1 MDKISNLLMD
11 LVVRP
16 KKGQR
21 ISIDADIIRELA
33 ESIKEKGLLQPI
45 LVRKDGEKYEIVAG
59 DRRYLAHEMLGLK
72 KIKAIVREMDEK
84 ECFTLRSIE
93 NLQRE
98 DLSPVEEG
106 FIYKE
111 MRDAYKMSIRGISKS
126 LGISESKVIEKLKVI
141 EMPEAVTKAIHEGRL
156 SARAAVVL
164 FRIEDENTRNMYL
177 QSAIDNGIN
186 VRTAEL
192 WYNDFQKVTSRQGL
206 SARRL
211 REIDHQNLKKKHYG
225 ACDICEEAV
234 ESQDLKALVICRECL
249 RVISEKKGG
258 G

>member
-1 MDKISNLLMD
+1 MDKISNLSMD
-11 LVVRP
+11 LVARP

-21 ISIDADIIRELA
+21 ISIDANVIRELA

-45 LVRKDGEKYEIVAG
+45 LVRKDGEKFEIVAG

-72 KIKAIVREMDEK
+72 KIKSIVREMDER

-98 DLSPVEEG
+98 DLSPIEEG

-111 MRDAYKMSIRGISKS
+111 LRDTYKMSVVGIAKN
-126 LGISESKVIEKLKVI
+126 LGISESKVIEKLKCI
-141 EMPEAVTKAIHEGRL
+141 EMPDEVTKAIHEGRL
-156 SARAAVVL
+156 SARSAVVL
-164 FRIEDENTRNMYL
+164 FRIEDESTRNMYL
-177 QSAIDNGIN
+177 RSAIDNGIN

-192 WYNDFQKVTSRQGL
+192 WFNDYQKTTNRQGL

-234 ESQDLKALVICRECL
+234 DTQDLKALVICRACMQIIL
-249 RVISEKKGG
+249 DKKGG
-258 G
+258 V

>member
-1 MDKISNLLMD
+1 MDKISNLSMD

-21 ISIDADIIRELA
+21 ISIDADVIRELA
-33 ESIKEKGLLQPI
+33 ESIKLKGLIQPI
-45 LVRKDGEKYEIVAG
+45 LVRKDGDKFEIVAG

-72 KIKAIVREMDEK
+72 KIKSSVREMDER
-84 ECFTLRSIE
+84 ESFTLRSIE

-106 FIYKE
+106 YIYKE
-111 MRDAYKMSIRGISKS
+111 MRETYKMSLRGISQN
-126 LGISESKVIEKLKVI
+126 LGISESKVIEKLKII
-141 EMPEAVTKAIHEGRL
+141 EMPDEVTKAIHEGRL

-164 FRIEDENTRNMYL
+164 FRIEDVNARNMYL

-192 WYNDFQKVTSRQGL
+192 WFNDFQKTTDRQGL

-211 REIDHQNLKKKHYG
+211 KELEHQSLKKKHYG

-234 ESQDLKALVICRECL
+234 ESQDLKALVICRACQQIIL
-249 RVISEKKGG
+249 DKKGG